1 MKPIFSLKK
10 TIKLTF
16 PKQKMLYYDN
26 CFDLNY
32 AFHLVTVIIVP
43 PYGLAPHDKKNS
55 SLNYLSFSKLQ
66 YPHLLGRKILDMTKS
81 LKQILQKKVSSTFL
95 TNAYIC

>member
-32 AFHLVTVIIVP
+32 ASHLVTVIIVPPP
-43 PYGLAPHDKKNS
+43 PYGLAPHDKKKLFLKLFELFKITIPQ
-55 SLNYLSFSKLQ
+55 SL
-66 YPHLLGRKILDMTKS
+66 REEDT
-81 LKQILQKKVSSTFL
+81 L
-95 TNAYIC
+95 T